1 MNIHSNG
8 IILLDAVMSAKENI
22 PVLESLSSNGN
33 KYRSA
38 TGTHS
43 SKSSSKVSSVSA
55 KRIGCL
61 TSNNNKDLIAMRGI
75 AEHRERSSDNKKID
89 TSNPES
95 GTKDKVTL
103 NDIIKARMSALTPLD
118 CSR

>member
-1 MNIHSNG
+1 
-8 IILLDAVMSAKENI
+8 MSAKENI
-22 PVLESLSSNGN
+22 PVLEIKSLSSNGN
-33 KYRSA
+33 KYRSV

-55 KRIGCL
+55 KRIECL
-61 TSNNNKDLIAMRGI
+61 TSNNNKDLIATRGI

-89 TSNPES
+89 TNNPEN

-103 NDIIKARMSALTPLD
+103 NDIIKARMSALTPFG
-118 CSR
+118 CSH

>member
-1 MNIHSNG
+1 
-8 IILLDAVMSAKENI
+8 MSAKENI
-22 PVLESLSSNGN
+22 PVLEIKSLSSNGN

-55 KRIGCL
+55 KRMECL
-61 TSNNNKDLIAMRGI
+61 TSNNNKDLIATRDI

-89 TSNPES
+89 TSNPEN

-103 NDIIKARMSALTPLD
+103 NDVIKVGMSALMPLG
-118 CSR
+118 CSY

>member
-1 MNIHSNG
+1 M
-8 IILLDAVMSAKENI
+8 K
-22 PVLESLSSNGN
+22 PLSSNSS

-61 TSNNNKDLIAMRGI
+61 TSNNNKDLIAMRDI

-103 NDIIKARMSALTPLD
+103 NDIIKARMCVLIPLN